1 MKNEKRASKR
11 RKDRLWA
18 NLEEQKPNQRK
29 VEFRRIVMS
38 KFLPKRKKK
47 EKKRKKEKKKE
58 REIDRYSLIHK
69 TCCKVAVDSLC

>member
-38 KFLPKRKKK
+38 KFLPKRKKMK
-47 EKKRKKEKKKE
+47 KKKKRKNKKKE
-58 REIDRYSLIHK
+58 G
-69 TCCKVAVDSLC
+69 